1 MLIKEKIYLFL
12 PHFFQNCLV
21 TIYDFLAYRKRH
33 SGVYNY
39 YKRYYNQSESLSRK
53 ELEKEQERRF
63 ETFMKQTYST
73 SQFYKNKIDSAGINI
88 NNFDL
93 TSLNKISITTK
104 EDLRTN
110 INQICSD
117 KKSKIVSHTGGTT
130 GKSLTVYF
138 SHQNAQERF
147 ACLDNFKSRFGW
159 HFGAKT
165 AWFSGKALLNRR
177 DLRSNRYWKTDFLYN
192 IRYYST
198 FHINEQTIQYY
209 IQNLNLYQP
218 LFFSGF
224 PSSISEIARYGI
236 KHNLRLNYQPIAI
249 FPTAESIT
257 EVDKISMELF
267 YNCQVCD
274 QYASSEGAPFIT
286 QCKNGHMHLEPLSGI
301 FEVLDDMGVP
311 SESGE
316 LIVTPFATEA
326 TPLVR
331 YKIGDSIE
339 LETEKLNC
347 YLNYPI
353 VKKINGRINDFI
365 YSNETG
371 KINLGN
377 ISNIVKYVKGVNR
390 FQIIQNEESKII
402 VLIVCDHF
410 FNNKNEKKL
419 IKELR
424 ARVGDVIEI
433 QICKVPEIKQEKSG
447 KYRIVKNNL
456 KF

>member
-138 SHQNAQERF
+138 SYQNAQERF

-159 HFGAKT
+159 NFGAKT
-165 AWFSGKALLNRR
+165 AWFSGKTLLNRR

-198 FHINEQTIQYY
+198 FHINEQTIEYY

-218 LFFSGF
+218 LFLSGF
-224 PSSISEIARYGI
+224 PSSI
-236 KHNLRLNYQPIAI
+236 K
-249 FPTAESIT
+249 
-257 EVDKISMELF
+257 
-267 YNCQVCD
+267 
-274 QYASSEGAPFIT
+274 
-286 QCKNGHMHLEPLSGI
+286 
-301 FEVLDDMGVP
+301 
-311 SESGE
+311 
-316 LIVTPFATEA
+316 
-326 TPLVR
+326 
-331 YKIGDSIE
+331 
-339 LETEKLNC
+339 
-347 YLNYPI
+347 
-353 VKKINGRINDFI
+353 
-365 YSNETG
+365 
-371 KINLGN
+371 
-377 ISNIVKYVKGVNR
+377 
-390 FQIIQNEESKII
+390 SK
-402 VLIVCDHF
+402 
-410 FNNKNEKKL
+410 
-419 IKELR
+419 
-424 ARVGDVIEI
+424 
-433 QICKVPEIKQEKSG
+433 
-447 KYRIVKNNL
+447 
-456 KF
+456 